1 MLWAYTEQLKQIGCD
16 QETSGRVDFAGA
28 REVQIAELVGCG
40 FLKDCVV
47 VSQIGCVTCGEP
59 HLLARSPN
67 DVFAQDNQAVELWE
81 PMRSKQDRI
90 CDAEDRGIHADAK
103 SQRQNSGE
111 RVGRG
116 FAQRAK
122 SV

>member
-47 VSQIGCVTCGEP
+47 VSQIGCVTCGE
-59 HLLARSPN
+59 
-67 DVFAQDNQAVELWE
+67 
-81 PMRSKQDRI
+81 
-90 CDAEDRGIHADAK
+90 
-103 SQRQNSGE
+103 

-122 SV
+122 SVAEVLQHIVHDAPVRRLPEQEQGHTDVYVSCWCGN